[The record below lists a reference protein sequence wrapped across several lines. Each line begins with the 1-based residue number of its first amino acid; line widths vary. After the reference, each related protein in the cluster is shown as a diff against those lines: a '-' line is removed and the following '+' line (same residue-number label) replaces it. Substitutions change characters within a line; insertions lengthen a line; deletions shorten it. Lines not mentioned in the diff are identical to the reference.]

1 MECIKEIQD
10 GYEIILSK
18 RLYEREAI
26 ISLAYK
32 YSGRFAICWFVKH
45 MLHRA

>member
-32 YSGRFAICWFVKH
+32 NTVAVLQYHLIQ
-45 MLHRA
+45 